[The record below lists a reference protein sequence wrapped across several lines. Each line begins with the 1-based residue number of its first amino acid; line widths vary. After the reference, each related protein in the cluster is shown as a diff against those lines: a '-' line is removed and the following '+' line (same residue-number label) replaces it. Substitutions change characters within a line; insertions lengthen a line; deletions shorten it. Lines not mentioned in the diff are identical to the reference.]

1 MSNPYSDLPSAKT
14 MKHLCQS
21 SEDHWLSLQASAALF
36 ATATSCL
43 LIVFMVPMVLAMPVG
58 LVCGKSFW
66 SGDLVA
72 VHAWIQSAVLC
83 AVLAAAVIVLMAGC
97 IRVYMRS
104 QFGAPA
110 YDGELQI
117 DLSYEEA
124 RKLAHAY
131 LRANCV
137 DERITVTSS
146 GRRQVALMSEG
157 RFCNTYLEAS
167 TTQLE
172 DDRTWIV
179 FRGVSKLNSKAIL
192 LSSFFNDFGTSR
204 DGVIKMMRIFKPYAS
219 SRAIPA
225 SAAVASK
232 RAISAFRIVDHA
244 PPPTLS
250 QKQRLQHE
258 CGESDRRH
266 LKACS

>member
-21 SEDHWLSLQASAALF
+21 REDQWLSLQASAMLF
-36 ATATSCL
+36 ATAASCL
-43 LIVFMVPMVLAMPVG
+43 LVLFMLPMILAMPIG
-58 LVCGKSFW
+58 LICGKSFW
-66 SGDLVA
+66 NGDLFA
-72 VHAWIQSAVLC
+72 VQAWMQSAMLC
-83 AVLAAAVIVLMAGC
+83 AVLASVVIVAVAGC

-110 YDGELQI
+110 FDGELQI

-124 RKLAHAY
+124 RKLVHAY

-137 DERITVTSS
+137 DEKLTVTGS

-179 FRGVSKLNSKAIL
+179 FRGVSQLNSKAIL

-219 SRAIPA
+219 SRTIATAA
-225 SAAVASK
+225 SLSNK

-250 QKQRLQHE
+250 QIQRLQHE
-258 CGESDRRH
+258 SAESERRH